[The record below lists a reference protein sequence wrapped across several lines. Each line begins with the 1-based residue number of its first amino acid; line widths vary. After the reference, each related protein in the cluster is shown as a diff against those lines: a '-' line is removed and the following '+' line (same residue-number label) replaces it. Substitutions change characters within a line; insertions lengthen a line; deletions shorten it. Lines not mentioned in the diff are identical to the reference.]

1 MKTCYICPGTAP
13 SPCRP
18 PHASSPVTGTSWLFS
33 LPSATLSHFIGY
45 KRLIFKCYL
54 KLKVDDERRRMGSAA
69 PDFDK
74 LTRTEGRLKQIQN
87 QYLQYIAVGFI
98 EPHQFM
104 MHLEAEAE
112 DS

>member
-1 MKTCYICPGTAP
+1 
-13 SPCRP
+13 
-18 PHASSPVTGTSWLFS
+18 
-33 LPSATLSHFIGY
+33 
-45 KRLIFKCYL
+45 
-54 KLKVDDERRRMGSAA
+54 MGSVAFY
-69 PDFDK
+69 FDK
-74 LTRTEGRLKQIQN
+74 LARTEGRLKQIQN